1 MKIRINRLFNV
12 VDAQGEKV
20 DEGTLQRYLGEIV
33 WYPSGALSPY
43 ITWKEISPGIVE
55 ATMEYNGTKGSGKFF
70 FRESGEFY
78 KFSAM
83 RYQGN
88 DPDSVRREWVIES
101 FETKEFHGVKIPSKM
116 QATWKLPEGDW
127 KWLELEVVSM
137 DYNR

>member
-70 FRESGEFY
+70 FVSRESFINSLLCDIREMILIPLGEN
-78 KFSAM
+78 
-83 RYQGN
+83 G
-88 DPDSVRREWVIES
+88 
-101 FETKEFHGVKIPSKM
+101 
-116 QATWKLPEGDW
+116 
-127 KWLELEVVSM
+127 
-137 DYNR
+137 